1 MWPII
6 KKNWKKFNFSR
17 TISLEAC
24 LIEYMQAQQIFSIG
38 AIFAKDHDQSTTALE
53 DDLIKRCRDGDQRA
67 MEQIVKRYEKQVY
80 NTAFGIVGNREDAQD
95 ITQDVFLT
103 IWNKIGQFKFRSK
116 FSTWIYQIA
125 KNQSL
130 NLKNL
135 KKRRQTDATEIND
148 SQAWVPVDEKTPET
162 TLLVY
167 EQQKLLLRA
176 LDNLKEKH
184 RTILV
189 LREMEALSY
198 DDISEVLGC
207 STGRVKSRLHEAR
220 LALRK
225 AFLTI

>member
-1 MWPII
+1 MWLIVKKM
-6 KKNWKKFNFSR
+6 KKNNFSR
-17 TISLEAC
+17 TISLETC
-24 LIEYMQAQQIFSIG
+24 LIEYMQVQQIFSIG
-38 AIFAKDHDQSTTALE
+38 TIFAKDHDQSATAHE
-53 DDLIKRCRDGDQRA
+53 DNLIKRCRDGDQRA
-67 MEQIVKRYEKQVY
+67 MEQIVKLYEKQVY
-80 NTAFGIVGNREDAQD
+80 NTAFGIVGNQEDAQD

-135 KKRRQTDATEIND
+135 KKRRRTDATEIDD
-148 SQAWVPVDEKTPET
+148 SQTWVPVDEKTPET
-162 TLLVY
+162 TLLVN

-198 DDISEVLGC
+198 DDISKVLGC
-207 STGRVKSRLHEAR
+207 SIGRVKSRLHEAR

>member
-6 KKNWKKFNFSR
+6 KKINFSR

-135 KKRRQTDATEIND
+135 KKRRQTDATEIDD

>member
-1 MWPII
+1 MASNQ
-6 KKNWKKFNFSR
+6 KKLKKINFSR

-38 AIFAKDHDQSTTALE
+38 AIFAKDHEQSTTALE

-135 KKRRQTDATEIND
+135 KKRRQTDATEIDD

-207 STGRVKSRLHEAR
+207 SMGRVKSRLHEAR

>member
-1 MWPII
+1 MANNQ
-6 KKNWKKFNFSR
+6 KNWKKFNFSR

-167 EQQKLLLRA
+167 EQQKQLLRA

>member
-6 KKNWKKFNFSR
+6 KKINFSR

-38 AIFAKDHDQSTTALE
+38 AIFAKDQDQSTTALE

>member
-6 KKNWKKFNFSR
+6 KKFEKKFNFSR

-38 AIFAKDHDQSTTALE
+38 AIFAKDRDQSSTVLE
-53 DDLIKRCRDGDQRA
+53 DNLIKRCRDGDQRA

-103 IWNKIGQFKFRSK
+103 IWNKIGQFKYRSK

-135 KKRRQTDATEIND
+135 KKRRQTDATEIDD
-148 SQAWVPVDEKTPET
+148 SQTWVPVDEQTPET
-162 TLLVY
+162 TLLVN

-189 LREMEALSY
+189 LREMEALPY

-207 STGRVKSRLHEAR
+207 SIGRVKSRLHEAR
-220 LALRK
+220 MALRK

>member
-1 MWPII
+1 M
-6 KKNWKKFNFSR
+6 KKINFSR

-24 LIEYMQAQQIFSIG
+24 LIEYMQVQQIFSIG
-38 AIFAKDHDQSTTALE
+38 AIFAKDRDQSTTGHE
-53 DDLIKRCRDGDQRA
+53 DNLIKRCRDGDQRA
-67 MEQIVKRYEKQVY
+67 MEQIVKLYEKQVY
-80 NTAFGIVGNREDAQD
+80 NTAFGIVGNQEDAQD

-135 KKRRQTDATEIND
+135 KKRRRTDATEIDD
-148 SQAWVPVDEKTPET
+148 SQTWVPVDEKTPET
-162 TLLVY
+162 TLLVN

-198 DDISEVLGC
+198 DDISKVLGC
-207 STGRVKSRLHEAR
+207 SIGRVKSRLHEAR

>member
-6 KKNWKKFNFSR
+6 KKFEKKFNFSR

-38 AIFAKDHDQSTTALE
+38 AIFAKDRDQSSTVLE
-53 DDLIKRCRDGDQRA
+53 DNLIKRCRDGDQRA

-135 KKRRQTDATEIND
+135 KKRRQTDATEIDD
-148 SQAWVPVDEKTPET
+148 SQTWVPVDEQTPET
-162 TLLVY
+162 TLLVN

-189 LREMEALSY
+189 LREMEALPY

-207 STGRVKSRLHEAR
+207 SIGRVKSRLHEAR
-220 LALRK
+220 MALRK

>member
-1 MWPII
+1 
-6 KKNWKKFNFSR
+6 
-17 TISLEAC
+17 
-24 LIEYMQAQQIFSIG
+24 MQAQQIFSIG
-38 AIFAKDHDQSTTALE
+38 AIFAKDQDQSTTAFE
-53 DDLIKRCRDGDQRA
+53 DDLIKHCRNGDQRA

-135 KKRRQTDATEIND
+135 KKRRQTDATEIDD
-148 SQAWVPVDEKTPET
+148 SQTWVPVDEQTPET
-162 TLLVY
+162 TLLVN

-198 DDISEVLGC
+198 DDISKVLGC
-207 STGRVKSRLHEAR
+207 SIGRVKSRLHEAR

>member
-1 MWPII
+1 
-6 KKNWKKFNFSR
+6 
-17 TISLEAC
+17 
-24 LIEYMQAQQIFSIG
+24 MQAQQIFSIG

-95 ITQDVFLT
+95 VTQDVFLT

>member
-6 KKNWKKFNFSR
+6 KKINLSR

-38 AIFAKDHDQSTTALE
+38 AIFAKDQDQSTTALE

-135 KKRRQTDATEIND
+135 KKRRQADATEIND

-207 STGRVKSRLHEAR
+207 SMGRVKSRLHEAR

>member
-6 KKNWKKFNFSR
+6 KKINFSR

-125 KNQSL
+125 KKQSL

-176 LDNLKEKH
+176 LDNLKEKQYQPNLNTMH
-184 RTILV
+184 YYSHHIHHTHQYYCMYHLKYQC
-189 LREMEALSY
+189 L
-198 DDISEVLGC
+198 D
-207 STGRVKSRLHEAR
+207 H
-220 LALRK
+220 
-225 AFLTI
+225 

>member
-1 MWPII
+1 
-6 KKNWKKFNFSR
+6 
-17 TISLEAC
+17 
-24 LIEYMQAQQIFSIG
+24 MQAQQIFSIG

>member
-1 MWPII
+1 MWLIVKKM
-6 KKNWKKFNFSR
+6 KKNNFSR
-17 TISLEAC
+17 TISLETC
-24 LIEYMQAQQIFSIG
+24 LIEYMQVQQIFSIG
-38 AIFAKDHDQSTTALE
+38 TIFAKDHDQSKTAHE
-53 DDLIKRCRDGDQRA
+53 GNLIKRCRDGDQRA
-67 MEQIVKRYEKQVY
+67 MEQIVKLYEKQVY
-80 NTAFGIVGNREDAQD
+80 NTAFGIVGNQEDAQD

-135 KKRRQTDATEIND
+135 KKRRRTDATEIDD
-148 SQAWVPVDEKTPET
+148 SQTWVPVDEKTPET
-162 TLLVY
+162 TLLVN

-198 DDISEVLGC
+198 DDISKVLGC
-207 STGRVKSRLHEAR
+207 SIGRVKSRLHEAR
-220 LALRK
+220 LSLRK

>member
-6 KKNWKKFNFSR
+6 KKINFSR

-207 STGRVKSRLHEAR
+207 SMGRVKSRLHEAR

>member
-1 MWPII
+1 MASNQ
-6 KKNWKKFNFSR
+6 KKLKKFNFSR

-24 LIEYMQAQQIFSIG
+24 LIKYMQAQQIFSIG
-38 AIFAKDHDQSTTALE
+38 AIFAKDQDQSTTAFE
-53 DDLIKRCRDGDQRA
+53 DDLIKRCRNGDQRA

-135 KKRRQTDATEIND
+135 KKRRQTDATEIDD
-148 SQAWVPVDEKTPET
+148 SQAWAPVDEKTPET
-162 TLLVY
+162 TLLVD

-207 STGRVKSRLHEAR
+207 SMGRVKSRLHEAR

>member
-1 MWPII
+1 
-6 KKNWKKFNFSR
+6 
-17 TISLEAC
+17 
-24 LIEYMQAQQIFSIG
+24 MQAQQIFSIG

-148 SQAWVPVDEKTPET
+148 SQAWVPVDERTPET

>member
-1 MWPII
+1 MWPVI
-6 KKNWKKFNFSR
+6 KKLKKINFTR

-24 LIEYMQAQQIFSIG
+24 LIEYMRAQQIFSIG

-103 IWNKIGQFKFRSK
+103 IWNKIGQFKYRSK

-135 KKRRQTDATEIND
+135 KKRRQTDATEIDD
-148 SQAWVPVDEKTPET
+148 SQTWVPVDEQTPET
-162 TLLVY
+162 TLLVN

-189 LREMEALSY
+189 LREMEALPY

-207 STGRVKSRLHEAR
+207 SIGRVKSRLHEAR
-220 LALRK
+220 MALRK

>member
-6 KKNWKKFNFSR
+6 KKINFSR